1 MQKNISLLSFVFAVI
16 RRDMLVSLRKRSEL
30 ANPILFFIIVIA
42 LFPLG
47 LGPDSNQLAMLAPG
61 VLWVTA
67 LLASMLSADALFRSD
82 YDDATLETLLL
93 SPGSLYFASLGKIIA
108 HWLLTGLPLVLVS
121 PLLATML
128 QLPSH
133 GIPVLMASLA
143 LGTACLSFVGAIGS
157 ALTVGLRKGGLL
169 LALLVLPLYVPVL
182 IFGSSAVQSAVEG
195 VAVLP
200 QLAMLGVFLLL
211 AVAFAPLAIAGGLR
225 ISCDQ

>member
-1 MQKNISLLSFVFAVI
+1 MKKNISLLSFVFAVI

-195 VAVLP
+195 ADYLGQLAVL
-200 QLAMLGVFLLL
+200 GGFLLVAL
-211 AVAFAPLAIAGGLR
+211 ALAPAAIAGGLR
-225 ISCDQ
+225 ISVDQ

>member
-195 VAVLP
+195 ADYLGQLAVL
-200 QLAMLGVFLLL
+200 GGFLLVAL
-211 AVAFAPLAIAGGLR
+211 ALAPAAIAGGLR
-225 ISCDQ
+225 ISVDQ